1 MNEGYL
7 GRHEFGGERAATD
20 NHPAIVHYLP
30 LAATVTAALAV
41 GTLLKKVDVTETEG
55 EGASATTKVVGVA
68 YAPYLSTDTAE
79 PCAVVDLP
87 CDPTGERGEVS
98 VCCIV
103 HGTVKRRLLVT
114 GDGKE
119 PTTIQL
125 AQLAEHGVFAV

>member
-1 MNEGYL
+1 MNEGFL

-20 NHPAIVHYLP
+20 NHPPVIHYLP
-30 LAATVTAALAV
+30 LNASVTSALAV
-41 GTLLKKVDVTETEG
+41 GTLMKRVEATEDD
-55 EGASATTKVVGVA
+55 SAVA
-68 YAPYLSTDTAE
+68 YAPYLSTDTDA

-98 VCCIV
+98 ACCIV

-125 AQLAEHGVFAV
+125 AQLAERGVFAV